1 MDILEIL
8 QKALEGG
15 IITQADFDSA
25 KTSYSEMKTKAEEGK
40 FTQEDLN
47 RADIF
52 SKWWIINSSFY
63 GTDITNKVLK
73 AKASNEVEWIN
84 KVNEI
89 SNGNFALIKWT
100 PGELKGEN
108 LSKLLK

>member
-1 MDILEIL
+1 MAETTPYF
-8 QKALEGG
+8 E
-15 IITQADFDSA
+15 A
-25 KTSYSEMKTKAEEGK
+25 KRL
-40 FTQEDLN
+40 QEDLN
-47 RADIF
+47 RAGIF

-63 GTDITNKVLK
+63 GTDTTNKVLR

-84 KVNEI
+84 RVNEI

-108 LSKLLK
+108 LSKLLI